1 MTEYSYVADMNNR
14 SYGRGS
20 LTTDGQILA
29 PQRILWRTFEIP
41 LVWNIFGSHAKRLGL
56 SRVMFGG
63 TCMYLSLPFFIIAHT
78 TGLFLMIQWLLTP
91 LFGIRRR
98 NLRDYVIIDRYKISG
113 LTLMD
118 RINCMFCGYANGSVH
133 FLNTWLDD
141 VAANKADIGRL
152 RRLGALVLL
161 AVYFPAL
168 AILQVITLQVVYE
181 LLVARPLAL
190 GSMSRSAGLQKLN
203 AMPAY
208 AIVRRSLFSL
218 LLRFEK
224 LFALRLS
231 FALAQIESS
240 WCPLKHLDRR
250 AEASYPDHHRN
261 FFEADQVEEMLVTL
275 AEDGS
280 VLRRR
285 R

>member
-1 MTEYSYVADMNNR
+1 MNNR
-14 SYGRGS
+14 SYERDW
-20 LTTDGQILA
+20 LAPDGQILA

-41 LVWNIFGSHAKRLGL
+41 LIWNIFGSHAKRLGL

-63 TCMYLSLPFFIIAHT
+63 TCMYLSLPFFVVAHT
-78 TGLFLMIQWLLTP
+78 TGVFLMIQCLLTP
-91 LFGIRRR
+91 LFGVRRR
-98 NLRDYVIIDRYKISG
+98 SLRNYIIIDRHKISG

-133 FLNTWLDD
+133 FLNIWLDD
-141 VAANKADIGRL
+141 VAEKEADINWL
-152 RRLGALVLL
+152 RRFLALVML
-161 AVYFPAL
+161 AFYFPVL
-168 AILQVITLQVVYE
+168 AILQATTLHVVYD

-190 GSMSRSAGLQKLN
+190 NSMPRKAGLKKLN
-203 AMPAY
+203 GITAFTK
-208 AIVRRSLFSL
+208 IERSLFSW

-231 FALAQIESS
+231 FALAQIEAS

-250 AEASYPDHHRN
+250 AEASYPDHHRH

-275 AEDGS
+275 AEEGS
-280 VLRRR
+280 ALRRR

>member
-1 MTEYSYVADMNNR
+1 MSPIMNNR
-14 SYGRGS
+14 SYERDW
-20 LTTDGQILA
+20 LAPDGQILA

-41 LVWNIFGSHAKRLGL
+41 LIWNIFGSHAKRLGIA
-56 SRVMFGG
+56 RVMFGG

-78 TGLFLMIQWLLTP
+78 TGLLLMIQCILTP
-91 LFGIRRR
+91 LFGVRRR
-98 NLRDYVIIDRYKISG
+98 SLRNYIIIDRHKISG

-141 VAANKADIGRL
+141 VAESTADIGRF
-152 RRLGALVLL
+152 RRFFALVLL
-161 AVYFPAL
+161 ACYFPAL
-168 AILQVITLQVVYE
+168 AILQVITLNVVYH

-190 GSMSRSAGLQKLN
+190 GSMPRNVGLRKLN
-203 AMPAY
+203 GIIAY
-208 AIVRRSLFSL
+208 AKIELSLFSR

-231 FALAQIESS
+231 FALAQIEAS

-250 AEASYPDHHRN
+250 AEASYPDHHRH
-261 FFEADQVEEMLVTL
+261 FFEADEVEEMLVTL
-275 AEDGS
+275 AEEGS
-280 VLRRR
+280 TLRRR

>member
-1 MTEYSYVADMNNR
+1 MVT
-14 SYGRGS
+14 
-20 LTTDGQILA
+20 
-29 PQRILWRTFEIP
+29 QRILWWTFEMP

-78 TGLFLMIQWLLTP
+78 TGLFLMIQRLLTP
-91 LFGIRRR
+91 LFGLKRRDLR
-98 NLRDYVIIDRYKISG
+98 NYVIIDRHKIAG

-118 RINCMFCGYANGSVH
+118 RINCMFCGYANGSVY
-133 FLNTWLDD
+133 FLNSWLDD
-141 VAANKADIGRL
+141 VAEKKADIDWF
-152 RRLGALVLL
+152 RRFVALVLL
-161 AVYFPAL
+161 AFYFPVV
-168 AILQVITLQVVYE
+168 AILQVITLHVVYE

-190 GSMSRSAGLQKLN
+190 ASMPRIAGLRKLN
-203 AMPAY
+203 GN
-208 AIVRRSLFSL
+208 AIYTKIRFSPFQI
-218 LLRFEK
+218 LLRSEK

-231 FALAQIESS
+231 FALAQIESA

-261 FFEADQVEEMLVTL
+261 FFDPDEVTDMLVTL
-275 AEDGS
+275 AEEGS
-280 VLRRR
+280 ALRRR

>member
-1 MTEYSYVADMNNR
+1 MTEHSYVADMNNR
-14 SYGRGS
+14 SYSRDS
-20 LTTDGQILA
+20 LAADGQILA

-78 TGLFLMIQWLLTP
+78 TGLFLLIQCLLTP
-91 LFGIRRR
+91 LFGMRRR

-141 VAANKADIGRL
+141 VAANKADIGRF
-152 RRLGALVLL
+152 RRLGAVVLL
-161 AVYFPAL
+161 AAYFPAL
-168 AILQVITLQVVYE
+168 AILQAITLHVVYE
-181 LLVARPLAL
+181 LLVARPLGLQA
-190 GSMSRSAGLQKLN
+190 MSRRDGMQKLN
-203 AMPAY
+203 AIPTFAT
-208 AIVRRSLFSL
+208 VTRSFFSR

-261 FFEADQVEEMLVTL
+261 FFEADQVEKMLVTL

-285 R
+285 G